1 MSPQVIV
8 NGLLLGGL
16 YGCVGVGFSLIWGVM
31 NLINVAHGAM
41 IMLGAYV
48 TYWLFELYGIDPF
61 LSIPLSMFVLFLLG
75 YAIQKYVINLVI
87 KRGVVMTLVLTF
99 GLQLLLINLALI
111 LWKADYR
118 AVTPSYAG
126 TGFHIGSLVFPYIR
140 LAVLGAALLLTLL
153 LYLFIAKTKMG
164 NAIKA
169 TALNKEAAQLVGVNI
184 GRIYAITFG
193 IGAALAGAAG
203 ALISAVYTISPIMG
217 QRLIG
222 KSFIVACLGGLGNM
236 AGALIGG
243 LIVGLAET
251 IGGTI
256 LGPGYQEAVSFIL
269 LVLILVVRPEG
280 ILGRKFFG
288 GYS

>member
-1 MSPQVIV
+1 MSGQVIL

-48 TYWLFELYGIDPF
+48 TYWLFRSYGLDPF
-61 LSIPLSMFVLFLLG
+61 LSIPISMFVLFLLG
-75 YAIQKYVINLVI
+75 YAIQKYVINLVV
-87 KRGVVMTLVLTF
+87 KRGVFMTLVLTF
-99 GLQLLLINLALI
+99 GWQLLLINAALV

-118 AVTPSYAG
+118 AVTPSYGGAG
-126 TGFHIGSLVFPYIR
+126 FEVGGLVFPYVR
-140 LAVLGAALLLTLL
+140 LAILGAALLLTFL
-153 LYLFIAKTKMG
+153 LYLFMAKTKIG

-184 GRIYAITFG
+184 SQIYAITFG
-193 IGAALAGAAG
+193 VGAALAGAAG
-203 ALISAVYTISPIMG
+203 SLISTVYTISPIMG
-217 QRLIG
+217 QPLIG
-222 KSFIVACLGGLGNM
+222 KAFVVACLGGLGNM

-251 IGGTI
+251 MGGTI
-256 LGPGYQEAVSFIL
+256 IGPGYQEAISFVL
-269 LVLILVVRPEG
+269 LVLILVLRPEG
-280 ILGRKFFG
+280 ILGRKFFAEVK
-288 GYS
+288 